1 MRPLPIGSPEW
12 KQNFEQQHNQKEF
25 FRRPRYGFPPN
36 RSYPGDE
43 KQISFEKMME
53 SQRLAQLALQDFE
66 QRREKTLSQIR
77 AGK

>member
-1 MRPLPIGSPEW
+1 MRLLPIGSPEW
-12 KQNFEQQHNQKEF
+12 KQNFEQQHGQKS
-25 FRRPRYGFPPN
+25 FRKTPN
-36 RSYPGDE
+36 MAPSERNVE
-43 KQISFEKMME
+43 TLSFEQMME